1 MRTEATKALTALTM
15 SQVTS
20 RAGVRPDTVRYYERI
35 GLLPAPARTTGAHR
49 RYDEDVID
57 RLRFIRGTQRLGLS
71 LTEIGDLLSVRDTG
85 VCPCEPAETMLERH
99 LAEIEAEMAR
109 LGELRAE
116 LTSMLSGMS
125 GAECADPL
133 PGAWCPPGCGPEGG
147 GG

>member
-1 MRTEATKALTALTM
+1 MRTEATKALTTLTM

-35 GLLPAPARTTGAHR
+35 GLLPTPARTTGAHR

-57 RLRFIRGTQRLGLS
+57 RLRFIRGTQRLGLT

-109 LGELRAE
+109 LGELHAE

-125 GAECADPL
+125 GAACADPL
-133 PGAWCPPGCGPEGG
+133 PGAWCPPECEPEGG

>member
-1 MRTEATKALTALTM
+1 MRTEAATALTM

-35 GLLPAPARTTGAHR
+35 GLLPVPARTSGAHR
-49 RYDEDVID
+49 RYDEAVID
-57 RLRFIRGTQRLGLS
+57 RLRFIRGTQRLGLT

-99 LAEIEAEMAR
+99 LTEIEAEMAR
-109 LGELRAE
+109 LVELRAE
-116 LTSMLSGMS
+116 LTSLLSGMS
-125 GAECADPL
+125 GANCADPL
-133 PGAWCPPGCGPEGG
+133 PGAWCPPDREPEGG

>member
-1 MRTEATKALTALTM
+1 M
-15 SQVTS
+15 SQLTVSKLAEQVGTS
-20 RAGVRPDTVRYYERI
+20 ADTVRYYERI

-49 RYDEDVID
+49 RYDENVID
-57 RLRFIRGTQRLGLS
+57 RLRFIRGTQRLGLT

-99 LAEIEAEMAR
+99 VAEIEAEMTR

-125 GAECADPL
+125 GDKCADPL
-133 PGAWCPPGCGPEGG
+133 PGAWCPPDREPERGG
-147 GG
+147 G

>member
-1 MRTEATKALTALTM
+1 MRTDATTALTM

-35 GLLPAPARTTGAHR
+35 GLLPTPARTTGAHR

-57 RLRFIRGTQRLGLS
+57 RLRFIRGTQRLGLT
-71 LTEIGDLLSVRDTG
+71 LAEISDLLSVRDTG

-99 LAEIEAEMAR
+99 LAEVEAEMAR
-109 LGELRAE
+109 LSAVKTELITMLARISGEDCTE
-116 LTSMLSGMS
+116 
-125 GAECADPL
+125 PL
-133 PGAWCPPGCGPEGG
+133 PDGWCPPSCEPTGG

>member
-1 MRTEATKALTALTM
+1 MRTDATTALTM

-35 GLLPAPARTTGAHR
+35 GLLPTPARTSGAHR

-57 RLRFIRGTQRLGLS
+57 RLRFIRGSQRLGLT
-71 LTEIGDLLSVRDTG
+71 LAEINDLLSVRDTG

-99 LAEIEAEMAR
+99 LTEIEAEMAR
-109 LGELRAE
+109 LGALRAE
-116 LTSMLSGMS
+116 LTAMLSRMS
-125 GAECADPL
+125 GEDCAEAL
-133 PGAWCPPGCGPEGG
+133 PVAWCPPSCEPTGG